1 MEILLRIKNIINS
14 CSVLAQIKNKLL
26 RIKKILGGIIDIP
39 SSELSPEREEE
50 IINKV
55 ASVISKWDMEIPAS
69 LLGKLMVPT
78 SSMISQI
85 HVMPSALY
93 LDLIGLDGF
102 EVAAFLE
109 KKENV
114 KRLIAKIE
122 ELKEAK
128 GYD

>member
-1 MEILLRIKNIINS
+1 
-14 CSVLAQIKNKLL
+14 
-26 RIKKILGGIIDIP
+26 
-39 SSELSPEREEE
+39 
-50 IINKV
+50 
-55 ASVISKWDMEIPAS
+55 
-69 LLGKLMVPT
+69 MVPT

>member
-1 MEILLRIKNIINS
+1 M
-14 CSVLAQIKNKLL
+14 LL
-26 RIKKILGGIIDIP
+26 RIKKSLSGIIDIP

-55 ASVISKWDMEIPAS
+55 ASVVSKWDMEIPAS
-69 LLGKLMVPT
+69 LLGKLLVPT